1 MIKVLTRCFENP
13 NDLPT
18 KYTWK
23 GGFVVND
30 NAHNT
35 SKAISS
41 ERQEF

>member
-1 MIKVLTRCFENP
+1 MIKASTSCFEKP

-23 GGFVVND
+23 EWFVVND